1 MQLFLRS
8 LSFVCLF
15 WVSTV
20 RVQAQVET
28 LVSIDPLTGIHTVID
43 TIPDVKWI
51 VVGLQ
56 HTSTFD
62 ASTGQYIFLGLDSLY
77 DSFIY
82 TLDAPTAAVVSNPT
96 FLDLYPGNNQNDM
109 QFESSTGILYALHF
123 GDSDPDLRTIDPAT
137 GLHTVINPLPS
148 VYNMDI
154 SGDYTTFNENDH
166 QYIFKGYDSG
176 MNKRLFTLDAVTG
189 NVLFSP
195 LFPALAN
202 PIDKLHQLRYSN
214 SLNTLFC
221 LYEDNVNQLV
231 YFGSIDQSTGLF
243 SIMDTING
251 LDEILIDAHYATF
264 DELNQHF
271 IFVGQ
276 SFDGIKR
283 LYSID
288 ATNGAIASNPA
299 FFVGL
304 NTAENIIELHFDNTT
319 GILYALHWD
328 VDPANVT
335 PPDEPYFSLPDYE
348 VCTGDPIFF
357 SYGGTGGIFGP
368 GYPTT
373 YLWDFGDGT
382 TSTGSSTS
390 HAYAAPGV
398 YYVNLTATNAG
409 GSTTTSVPTW
419 IFVNPYPNLV
429 VTPDTTICSGTSI
442 TLNASG
448 ASSYFWY
455 DQTSSASSVVVTPL
469 VDTIFHVSGTTIYG
483 CSVVEEIHVYVNPT
497 PNTGTANPLSLCAS
511 ETSVDLQNAIAGE
524 DAGGTWTDLNATG
537 NLTGTILDLTGLTPG
552 NTYSFS
558 YDFPADACSIETIT
572 ELIILNPEIAGLA
585 VTGQNSCADVTNYNL
600 FDLLS
605 AYTAGGVWA
614 DDDAT
619 GALSG
624 SDFNTTTM
632 PAGNYNFTYSITDGC
647 GTDSET
653 VSLEILPLPDVSIS
667 GKYTIC
673 QGENLVIVASGAVTY
688 LWNEALGSGATQTV
702 SPPVTTTYIVTGTT
716 NGCSAQDSITITVED
731 CLSVNENNAITF
743 TVYPNP
749 ASDYLT
755 LQGWN
760 TNDELIYSIYSA
772 DGKLVQAENQFMNQP
787 IAVSDLKQGIYYLKL
802 TTAGQDYFIKFVKS
816 N

>member
-1 MQLFLRS
+1 MQLLLRS

-15 WVSTV
+15 WVSTF

-43 TIPDVKWI
+43 TIPDVNWI
-51 VVGLQ
+51 VAGMQ
-56 HTSTFD
+56 R
-62 ASTGQYIFLGLDSLY
+62 ASTYDEASGHYIFIGLDSLY
-77 DSFIY
+77 DSFLY
-82 TLDAPTAAVVSNPT
+82 TVDAPTAGVVSNPS
-96 FLDLYPGNNQNDM
+96 FPEVYMGNNQNDL
-109 QFESSTGILYALHF
+109 QFDSNTGILYALHF
-123 GDSDPDLRTIDPAT
+123 GWPDTDLRTIDPAT
-137 GLHTVINPLPS
+137 GAHTIINTLPS
-148 VYNMDI
+148 VNMMDV

-166 QYIFKGYDSG
+166 QYIFKGYDFG

-189 NVLFSP
+189 DVLFSP

-202 PIDKLHQLRYSN
+202 PSDKLHQLRYSN
-214 SLNTLFC
+214 SMNTLFA
-221 LYEDNVNQLV
+221 LYEDYANQLV

-243 SIMDTING
+243 AVIDT
-251 LDEILIDAHYATF
+251 LDDVDEVLIQEHYSTF
-264 DELNQHF
+264 DEINQHF
-271 IFVGQ
+271 IFAGK
-276 SFDGIKR
+276 SFDGTKR
-283 LYSID
+283 LYSVD
-288 ATNGAIASNPA
+288 ATNGAIVSNPE
-299 FFVGL
+299 FFIGL

-319 GILYALHWD
+319 GNLYALHWD
-328 VDPANVT
+328 IDPSQVT
-335 PPDEPYFSLPDYE
+335 PPDEPYFTPTFTE
-348 VCTGDPIFF
+348 MCTGMNMFF
-357 SYGGTGGIFGP
+357 SPDGFGSP
-368 GYPTT
+368 PYPTT

-382 TSTGSSTS
+382 TSTNETAF
-390 HAYAAPGV
+390 HNFPTPGV
-398 YYVNLTATNAG
+398 YYITLTATNAG
-409 GSTTTSVPTW
+409 GSTSYTYPISMYVY
-419 IFVNPYPNLV
+419 PYPSLV
-429 VTPDTTICSGTSI
+429 VTPDTTICSGTSL

-448 ASSYFWY
+448 ASTYNWY
-455 DQTSSASSVVVTPL
+455 YMPGSASSVVVNPL
-469 VDTIFHVSGTTIYG
+469 SDSIFYVSGTNSYG
-483 CSVVEEIHVYVNPT
+483 CSVVEEVHVFVNPT
-497 PNTGTANPLSLCAS
+497 PNTGATNPLTLCAS

-524 DAGGTWTDLNATG
+524 DFGGTWIDLNATG

-552 NTYSFS
+552 NTYSFA
-558 YDFPADACSIETIT
+558 YDFPANVCSIETIT
-572 ELIILNPEIAGLA
+572 EINILNPEIAGVA
-585 VTGQNSCADVTNYNL
+585 VTGQNTCADVANYNL

-605 AYTAGGVWA
+605 AYTAGGVWV

-731 CLSVNENNAITF
+731 CLSVNENTAIGF
-743 TVYPNP
+743 QVYPNP
-749 ASDYLT
+749 ASDFLT

-760 TNDELIYSIYSA
+760 TTDELIYSIYSA

-787 IAVSDLKQGIYYLKL
+787 IAVSDLRQGIYYLKL
-802 TTAGQDYFIKFVKS
+802 TTAGSDYFIKFVKS